1 LLEKRYKREEH
12 RSKIARIPVI
22 MINDQVTIWAIV
34 KPREWRIV
42 IHSLWCWSR
51 FLSSSSPVLCM
62 ILNFLILFQLHLNI
76 YCTQV
81 IDTCKYWWCIAA
93 VTIIHCMF
101 VWLLQ

>member
-42 IHSLWCWSR
+42 IHSLWC
-51 FLSSSSPVLCM
+51 
-62 ILNFLILFQLHLNI
+62 
-76 YCTQV
+76 
-81 IDTCKYWWCIAA
+81 
-93 VTIIHCMF
+93 
-101 VWLLQ
+101 